1 MAYDDEMR
9 KVRVIIRMSDG
20 QEYKGDQDYC
30 KIEAQDKGCLLKLI
44 CNKIKKEINNFNVLY
59 FIDNTL
65 GVIALPICNI
75 TKIDV
80 EIL

>member
-1 MAYDDEMR
+1 MAYDEGMR

-20 QEYKGDQDYC
+20 QEYKGDQDYH
-30 KIEAQDKGCLLKLI
+30 KIEAQDKGYLLKLI
-44 CNKIKKEINNFNVLY
+44 CNKIKKEANKCNVLY
-59 FIDNTL
+59 FVDNTL
-65 GVIALPICNI
+65 GMIALPVCNI